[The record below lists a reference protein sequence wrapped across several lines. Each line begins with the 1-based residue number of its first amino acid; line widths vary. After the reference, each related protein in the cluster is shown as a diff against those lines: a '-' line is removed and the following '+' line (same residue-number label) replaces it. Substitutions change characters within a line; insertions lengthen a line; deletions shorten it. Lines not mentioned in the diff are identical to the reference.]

1 MRMAEHLLQRRTYYT
16 VYAILMVC
24 TYLTWQV
31 AYFDLG
37 SFNTVAALGIAAFK
51 AVLVILFFMHVRG
64 SPRLVSIVVISG
76 LFWLGI
82 LLALTMSDYLTR
94 GWMSEAHASA
104 KWRHVL
110 ETSGGSERLWQFSR
124 TKPGGSSSKLWSP
137 RLTQ

>member
-1 MRMAEHLLQRRTYYT
+1 MAEPRLRSRTYYT
-16 VYAILMVC
+16 IYAILMVC

-51 AVLVILFFMHVRG
+51 ALLVLLFFMHVRE
-64 SPRLVSIVVISG
+64 SPRLVSVVVISG

-94 GWMSEAHASA
+94 GW
-104 KWRHVL
+104 V
-110 ETSGGSERLWQFSR
+110 T
-124 TKPGGSSSKLWSP
+124 
-137 RLTQ
+137 